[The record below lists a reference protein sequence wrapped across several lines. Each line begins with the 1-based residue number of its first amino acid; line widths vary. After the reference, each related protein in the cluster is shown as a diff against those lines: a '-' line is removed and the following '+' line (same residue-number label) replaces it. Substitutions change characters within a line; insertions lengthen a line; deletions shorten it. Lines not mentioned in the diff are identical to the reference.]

1 MVIHHWRNRACLPLD
16 LLQIL
21 ASRWS
26 RKTMTIDTVSLNRSH
41 EGMQGVYKHASRET
55 GTAMTF
61 SVYVPPH
68 QGAAKLP
75 VVWYLSGLTCTHAN
89 VTEKGEFRKACAELG
104 LIFVAPDTSPRGDGV
119 PGDPAGS
126 YDFGLGAGFYVDA
139 TQAPF
144 DRHYRMWSYVTKELP
159 DLVAGHFPVDPARQS
174 ILGHS
179 MGGHGALTIALS
191 HPHRYRA
198 VSAFSPIAAPS
209 QVPWGIK
216 SLGGYLGEDKAAWR
230 KHDAVALI
238 EDGAR
243 VSDLLVDIGDADP
256 FLKEQLR
263 PELLEAAC
271 AKAGIPLKLRLQSGY
286 DHSYYF
292 VSTFM
297 ADHMRWHAARLRP

>member
-1 MVIHHWRNRACLPLD
+1 
-16 LLQIL
+16 
-21 ASRWS
+21 
-26 RKTMTIDTVSLNRSH
+26 MTIETVSLNRSH
-41 EGMQGVYKHASRET
+41 GGMQGVYKHASRET
-55 GTAMTF
+55 RTGMTF
-61 SVYVPPH
+61 SVYVPPKRDEV
-68 QGAAKLP
+68 KLP

-89 VTEKGEFRKACAELG
+89 VTEKGEYRQACAELG
-104 LIFVAPDTSPRGDGV
+104 LIFVAPDTSPRGENV

-139 TQAPF
+139 TQPPF
-144 DRHYRMWSYVTKELP
+144 ARNYRMWSYVTKELP
-159 DLVAGHFPVDPARQS
+159 ELIGTHFPADLKRQS

-191 HPHRYRA
+191 DPDRYRA
-198 VSAFSPIAAPS
+198 ASAFSPIASPS

-216 SLGGYLGEDKAAWR
+216 ALGGYLGDDKAAWR

-243 VSDLLVDIGDADP
+243 FSDFLVDVGDADP

-263 PELLEAAC
+263 PELLERAC
-271 AKAGIPLKLRLQSGY
+271 ARAGIPLNLRLQPGY

-297 ADHMRWHAARLRP
+297 ADHLRWHAARLQA